1 MKKILSC
8 LFVCLLLVGCSSDNR
23 YHGVINT
30 IDLNY
35 EIADMSGYDGFT
47 ETSHSFRKITMHEAL
62 RLFDE
67 GGSAIVYFGYTN
79 CPWCIEAVPIM
90 NEAAL
95 ASELPIY
102 YVDATDKNG
111 QEEGDLDK
119 IKEHTAQYLSK
130 DSDGELKFYVPVVF
144 VIRNGESVDAHTS
157 TLGKH
162 NAYERKLTEDEKQEL
177 YNIYIKMFERL
188 LTK

>member
-1 MKKILSC
+1 MTVILT
-8 LFVCLLLVGCSSDNR
+8 CLLLMGCGSDNR
-23 YHGVINT
+23 YRGVINT

-35 EIADMSGYDGFT
+35 EIADMSGYEGFT
-47 ETSHSFRKITMHEAL
+47 DTDHVFRQITMHESL

-67 GGSAIVYFGYTN
+67 GGSALVYFGYTH

-90 NEAAL
+90 NEAAK
-95 ASELPIY
+95 ASDLPIY
-102 YVDATDKNG
+102 YVDATDKSG

-130 DSDGELKFYVPVVF
+130 DSEGELKFYVPVVF
-144 VIRNGESVDAHTS
+144 VIRNGETVDAHIS
-157 TLGKH
+157 TLGSH
-162 NAYERKLTEDEKQEL
+162 DAYSRDLTESEKKEV
-177 YNIYIKMFERL
+177 YEIYMKMFERL

>member
-1 MKKILSC
+1 MKKILS
-8 LFVCLLLVGCSSDNR
+8 VLLVCFMLMGCSSDNR
-23 YHGVINT
+23 YRGVINT

-47 ETSHSFRKITMHEAL
+47 ETSHSFRQITMHESL
-62 RLFDE
+62 RLFEE
-67 GGSAIVYFGYTN
+67 GGSALVYFGYTH

-90 NEAAL
+90 NKAAIE
-95 ASELPIY
+95 SDLPIY
-102 YVDATDKNG
+102 YVDATDKEG
-111 QEEGDLDK
+111 QEETDMDK
-119 IKEHTAQYLSK
+119 LKEYTAKYLSK

-144 VIRNGESVDAHTS
+144 VIRNGETVDAHIS

-162 NAYERKLTEDEKQEL
+162 DAYERKLTEDEQEEL